1 MTLPF
6 TTPYR
11 FYPALSGHPIIPL
24 SREEL
29 LKEKSIDR
37 KAAFFG

>member
-24 SREEL
+24 SRE
-29 LKEKSIDR
+29 KISS
-37 KAAFFG
+37 